1 MTVFVDPKDDSAYVL
16 YSSEANAT
24 LYIAKLNDDYTNVV
38 KTTNV
43 DQSEDKSSTLLT
55 GSTHTFLQTVLRMPR
70 CVAKISKSSNKM
82 VRWKLLPYSI

>member
-43 DQSEDKSSTLLT
+43 DQSEGQKQYSAD
-55 GSTHTFLQTVLRMPR
+55 GQY
-70 CVAKISKSSNKM
+70 
-82 VRWKLLPYSI
+82 PYIQIGRAHV

>member
-38 KTTNV
+38 KTTMWT
-43 DQSEDKSSTLLT
+43 SPRDKSSTLLT
-55 GSTHTFLQTVLRMPR
+55 GSTHTFLQTLLRMPVR
-70 CVAKISKSSNKM
+70 GEDFQIVRTKWFAGSSC
-82 VRWKLLPYSI
+82 RIPI